1 MKSMPQFLAFASTA
15 KLGSFARA
23 GRELGLTASTVAKSV
38 ARLEELLGVK
48 LFHRTTRQV
57 TLTPDGEQLF
67 IRCQRVLS
75 EVDELEAIAANV
87 RSAPSGLLRIDM
99 PITFGKRVILPV
111 LVRLMEQYPGLQVDA
126 RLSDQYCDPIRDG
139 LDAVIRVGALADSRL
154 VARQF
159 SQQQEVITASP
170 RYLDRCGMPRTL
182 DDLAQHTAILFR
194 APSSG
199 RERAWNL
206 QDRQRAIELYPP
218 SRMLLNDGEAIAAAT
233 CAGMGLSQL
242 PNYMVDD
249 AIADGRLVLLLQEFQ
264 PAPMPI
270 SLLYPGNRMVTP
282 RLRALI
288 DALMN
293 LQPAGD

>member
-1 MKSMPQFLAFASTA
+1 MKSMPQFMAFASTA

-75 EVDELEAIAANV
+75 EVDELEAMAANV

-99 PITFGKRVILPV
+99 PITYGKRVILPV
-111 LVRLMEQYPGLQVDA
+111 LVRLMEQYPALQVDA

-139 LDAVIRVGALADSRL
+139 LDAVVRVGALADSRL

-159 SQQQEVITASP
+159 GQQQELITASP
-170 RYLDRCGMPRTL
+170 RYLDRYGMPRTL
-182 DDLAQHTAILFR
+182 DDLAQHAAILFR

-199 RERAWNL
+199 RERPWHL
-206 QDRQRAIELYPP
+206 HDGQRPVEFYPP

-242 PNYMVDD
+242 PDNMVED
-249 AIADGRLVLLLQEFQ
+249 AIADGRLVPVLQEFQ

-288 DALMN
+288 DALMSMR
-293 LQPAGD
+293 PPR